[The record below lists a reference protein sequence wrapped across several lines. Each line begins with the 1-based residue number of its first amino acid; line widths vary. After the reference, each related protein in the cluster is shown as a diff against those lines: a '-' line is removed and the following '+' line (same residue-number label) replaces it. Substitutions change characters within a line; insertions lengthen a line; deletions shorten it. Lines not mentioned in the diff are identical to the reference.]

1 MEETIKLETTKNE
14 TKHWQQQWDEIL
26 AKLDKIHEQM
36 AEDNL
41 LIEQYGA
48 QTQAII
54 ERMGNRVELKA
65 A

>member
-1 MEETIKLETTKNE
+1 MEETIKLETTQNE
-14 TKHWQQQWDEIL
+14 TQQLQQQWNEIMT
-26 AKLDKIHEQM
+26 KLDKIHEEM
-36 AEDNL
+36 AKDQL

-54 ERMGNRVELKA
+54 DRMGNRAELKA